1 MKRVEGKAI
10 IITGGASGVG
20 RDAAL
25 LLAAEGARIVIA
37 DLDESASE
45 ALARELGEAALFV
58 RHDVA
63 SESSWAS
70 LMRSVQARFGTL
82 HALVNSAAI
91 FRTESIEQ
99 TSLELWHKVMEVNA
113 AGCFLGCKY
122 AIEAMKEQGGV
133 IVNMSST
140 AALAGFAGM
149 AAYTASKGAVTALTR
164 NVAVHCRDQGYRIRC
179 NSVHPAGIN
188 TPMTAAI
195 WATLEAG
202 TVSFET
208 NPRATVCQPREISNL
223 ILFLVSDESRF
234 ITGTELRVDNAL
246 LIALG

>member
-37 DLDESASE
+37 DLDESAGE
-45 ALARELGEAALFV
+45 ALARELSEAALFV

-99 TSLELWHKVMEVNA
+99 TSLELWHKVKAVNA
-113 AGCFLGCKY
+113 AGCFLCCKY
-122 AIEAMKEQGGV
+122 AIEAMNQQGAL
-133 IVNMSST
+133 SST
-140 AALAGFAGM
+140 CLRPQRWQALRAW
-149 AAYTASKGAVTALTR
+149 R
-164 NVAVHCRDQGYRIRC
+164 R
-179 NSVHPAGIN
+179 
-188 TPMTAAI
+188 
-195 WATLEAG
+195 TL
-202 TVSFET
+202 
-208 NPRATVCQPREISNL
+208 
-223 ILFLVSDESRF
+223 
-234 ITGTELRVDNAL
+234 LRKAQ
-246 LIALG
+246 